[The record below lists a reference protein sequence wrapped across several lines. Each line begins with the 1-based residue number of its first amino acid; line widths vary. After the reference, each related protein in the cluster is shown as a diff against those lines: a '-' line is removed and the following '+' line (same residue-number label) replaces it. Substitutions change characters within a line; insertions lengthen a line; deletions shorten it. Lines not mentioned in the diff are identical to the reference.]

1 MKLKFSNT
9 YNNENKTAL
18 WILIVILIF
27 LIIMHI
33 PVLKMK
39 APINTILIFMELI
52 VIVAIICL
60 MYSIKK
66 ERDIRIRKVWKNGK
80 KYQGYIE
87 EIGCIKSNYR
97 YHIVRPRVHSW
108 KELIDEKV
116 PYQNNQNVPNNR
128 VIDYYIT
135 VFYNNSYYI
144 DIKSIKYNDAYV
156 LLGMLLNPFPIKE
169 KIQVPIDVYLYK
181 NKVYADLNSVKIH
194 EIEGYEE
201 CKKIIE
207 KTRQNDWY

>member
-9 YNNENKTAL
+9 YNNEKKTVL
-18 WILIVILIF
+18 WILVVILIF
-27 LIIMHI
+27 LIVMHI
-33 PVLKMK
+33 PVFGLKTS
-39 APINTILIFMELI
+39 INIILIFMELI

-60 MYSIKK
+60 IYSVKK
-66 ERDIRIRKVWKNGK
+66 EKDIRIREVWRKGE

-87 EIGCIKSNYR
+87 EIGYIKSNYHPHHHGHR
-97 YHIVRPRVHSW
+97 W
-108 KELIDEKV
+108 KEFIDEKV
-116 PYQNNQNVPNNR
+116 PYQNNQNIPNNR
-128 VIDYYIT
+128 IIDYYIT

-169 KIQVPIDVYLYK
+169 KIKVPIDMYLYK
-181 NKVYADLNSVKIH
+181 NKVYADLDSIKLYEV
-194 EIEGYEE
+194 EGYEK

>member
-39 APINTILIFMELI
+39 ASINIVLIFMELI
-52 VIVAIICL
+52 VVVAIICL
-60 MYSIKK
+60 IYSIKK
-66 ERDIRIRKVWKNGK
+66 KKDIRIREVWKNGE

-87 EIGCIKSNYR
+87 EAGYIKSNYR
-97 YHIVRPRVHSW
+97 HYRDIHHW
-108 KELIDEKV
+108 KEYVDEKV
-116 PYQNNQNVPNNR
+116 PYQRNQNISNYR
-128 VIDYYIT
+128 IIDYYIT
-135 VFYNNSYYI
+135 VKYNNSYYI

-169 KIQVPIDVYLYK
+169 KIQVPIDMYLYK
-181 NKVYADLNSVKIH
+181 NKVYADIDSIKLH
-194 EIEGYEE
+194 EVEGYEE